1 MVSNLNVLYKLKIDI
16 KTKKKSHCKL
26 AFYFLSKF
34 SRRTGIFAL
43 IMGYAKE
50 RGKLEKL
57 LAKIAGISIVD
68 EKNLSIL
75 IDSHEKYS
83 HTVRI
88 LKNKNPDAFM
98 DLYKNE
104 LQEIKE
110 AKKTVKQNDSEE
122 ARDGNFTAYKDSII
136 RALKKTIKISNE
148 A

>member
-1 MVSNLNVLYKLKIDI
+1 
-16 KTKKKSHCKL
+16 
-26 AFYFLSKF
+26 
-34 SRRTGIFAL
+34 
-43 IMGYAKE
+43 MGYAKE

-57 LAKIAGISIVD
+57 LAKIASVSIVD
-68 EKNLSIL
+68 EKNLAML

-98 DLYKNE
+98 ELYNNE

-110 AKKTVKQNDSEE
+110 AKKTIRENDSEE
-122 ARDGNFTAYKDSII
+122 AREGNFIAYRDSIV
-136 RALKKTIKISNE
+136 RALEKTIKTSIE